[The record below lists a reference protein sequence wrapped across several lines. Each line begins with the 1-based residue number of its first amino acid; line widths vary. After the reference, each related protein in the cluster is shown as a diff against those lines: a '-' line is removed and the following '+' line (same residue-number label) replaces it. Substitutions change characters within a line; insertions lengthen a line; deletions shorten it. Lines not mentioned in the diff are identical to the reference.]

1 MTTTRRV
8 DFTWKISTHLTK
20 DKPNPA
26 MAPYRDAIVLVR
38 QQAAKKPSQLNTNAT
53 GNDNNLIGL
62 VHTKWNLKTVNT
74 SKYV

>member
-1 MTTTRRV
+1 
-8 DFTWKISTHLTK
+8 
-20 DKPNPA
+20 